1 MAEPTPTP
9 EKQIPPAAPN
19 NGAQKSSE
27 EGTGFFNR
35 LRRTLN
41 PEKTHPSEE
50 QEIVVMD
57 EDSDDTTQLGKV

>member
-1 MAEPTPTP
+1 MTTHSTP
-9 EKQIPPAAPN
+9 EKQNSPAAPDN
-19 NGAQKSSE
+19 ADKKSAE

-35 LRRTLN
+35 VRRNLN